1 MDLKNKIGRLP
12 DCYDKRNTS
21 NNWKI
26 LELARSAKEDIAK
39 DLESIRSASDIESAE
54 GAALDVFGR
63 VYKVQR
69 GRMSDAAYRMLILQ
83 ARALKNLRADYESV
97 YAMALSIFGCS
108 PDELKIS
115 EAEEPFSYRIE
126 RFPMQAVKR
135 AGMDIDQATKLLGE
149 LVPLTGRFVS
159 KIYDADETH
168 AAFFAGAILGAD
180 KVVILGTARRGGA

>member
-1 MDLKNKIGRLP
+1 MTSGIRVTIGKSSKWRGAP
-12 DCYDKRNTS
+12 KR
-21 NNWKI
+21 I
-26 LELARSAKEDIAK
+26 IAK

-69 GRMSDAAYRMLILQ
+69 GRTSDAAYRMLILQ